1 MGTGRKAATRL
12 ALTGWLAQLAL
23 FHIPGSSA
31 QVVPPSSI
39 IHQEYPP
46 QANLMDSDANLMGA
60 VPQVEG
66 PSPQVMPA
74 CIKLAKS

>member
-1 MGTGRKAATRL
+1 MGRKAATRL

-31 QVVPPSSI
+31 QVVPPTSI

-46 QANLMDSDANLMGA
+46 HANLIDSDANLIEA

-74 CIKLAKS
+74 FIKLAKS